1 MCAICLVVA
10 FIYKLPTF
18 FEMHYEE
25 RPNCTDWAR
34 YEIAATSLAANEN
47 YRRVFYLKSSKKVE
61 FFRFW
66 FMFVTRNI
74 VERIVPFFLLIFLN
88 FMIIRT
94 LRKETRRFAN
104 MDKTASCNECL
115 NKRSLKVIIRAY
127 CCNHISCFQDAT
139 RTLVAVVSLYLASQS
154 LQVFITFWEAFH
166 RDSLENDFTEVY
178 SYLNDIV
185 SILTLTCSAIRFPVY
200 MSCNQ
205 NIFVAS
211 TGTLRRLGQLFCGS
225 KHKKQLKTIHSLQ
238 QGYVSVPSDTVIVSV
253 PKNKS
258 PNSSHDLYMI
268 RASLEDS
275 EEQWMVQ
282 E

>member
-1 MCAICLVVA
+1 MLNFSIMENRPLMCAVCLVVA

-25 RPNCTDWAR
+25 RANCTDWAR

-47 YRRVFYLKSSKKVE
+47 YRWVFYLKSCKKVE

-74 VERIVPFFLLIFLN
+74 VERIIPFFLLIFLN

-127 CCNHISCFQDAT
+127 CCNHIFCF
-139 RTLVAVVSLYLASQS
+139 
-154 LQVFITFWEAFH
+154 
-166 RDSLENDFTEVY
+166 
-178 SYLNDIV
+178 
-185 SILTLTCSAIRFPVY
+185 
-200 MSCNQ
+200 
-205 NIFVAS
+205 
-211 TGTLRRLGQLFCGS
+211 
-225 KHKKQLKTIHSLQ
+225 
-238 QGYVSVPSDTVIVSV
+238 
-253 PKNKS
+253 
-258 PNSSHDLYMI
+258 
-268 RASLEDS
+268 
-275 EEQWMVQ
+275 
-282 E
+282 